1 MKHGLTKATLIK
13 CINEL
18 KKLKLLHVIQ
28 HTERNK
34 TKYKIDYDNLNELQ
48 KIIKK
53 SMDKKASK
61 TLANK
66 KQFQRVVINLYNE
79 YLKNNTTSSDKFNTT
94 EKDLIEKDLKRKRN
108 KCSKTFSTENDT
120 PTIRTIN
127 YYNNKVFD
135 ESITYYYIPMLFK
148 ESENKDAINDFLC
161 NTNHIHKE
169 ELNTLEYFLYKY
181 HERYG
186 EYHKKIDIVKLRE
199 LTQQINEV
207 LEKPYI
213 NNDTDIMTDIINE
226 YFNTKN
232 AIKSRELTLYLF
244 LSKNKY
250 GLYSWIDTIYT
261 RLYGGT

>member
-79 YLKNNTTSSDKFNTT
+79 YLKNNTTSCDKFNTT
-94 EKDLIEKDLKRKRN
+94 E
-108 KCSKTFSTENDT
+108 
-120 PTIRTIN
+120 
-127 YYNNKVFD
+127 
-135 ESITYYYIPMLFK
+135 
-148 ESENKDAINDFLC
+148 
-161 NTNHIHKE
+161 
-169 ELNTLEYFLYKY
+169 
-181 HERYG
+181 
-186 EYHKKIDIVKLRE
+186 
-199 LTQQINEV
+199 
-207 LEKPYI
+207 
-213 NNDTDIMTDIINE
+213 
-226 YFNTKN
+226 
-232 AIKSRELTLYLF
+232 
-244 LSKNKY
+244 
-250 GLYSWIDTIYT
+250 
-261 RLYGGT
+261 

>member
-1 MKHGLTKATLIK
+1 MIK

-18 KKLKLLHVIQ
+18 KELKLLHVIH

-108 KCSKTFSTENDT
+108 KCNKTFSTENANSNPHT
-120 PTIRTIN
+120 VN
-127 YYNNKVFD
+127 YYSNNIFN

-148 ESENKDAINDFLC
+148 ESENKQQIINEIYKKSNYD
-161 NTNHIHKE
+161 T
-169 ELNTLEYFLYKY
+169 LNVLEYFLSQY
-181 HERYG
+181 HARYG
-186 EYHKKIDIVKLRE
+186 TYHKHIDVVKLRE

-207 LEKPYI
+207 LEKSYI
-213 NNDTDIMTDIINE
+213 NNDTDIMTEIINE

-232 AIKSRELTLYLF
+232 VSKSRELTLYLF
-244 LSKNKY
+244 LNKDKY
-250 GLYSWIDTIYT
+250 GLYSWINTIYT